1 MYALVELD
9 QVVKNPQATVKSKA
23 ILIGKD
29 RRKLALDNW

>member
-1 MYALVELD
+1 VELD
-9 QVVKNPQATVKSKA
+9 QILKDPQAAVKSKA